1 MTVQLALLKSGEEI
15 IADMKEMVIPD
26 GDDHRVIGYIF
37 SRPCTVRLENKDN
50 LSDLEGNK
58 SYEIG
63 LSPWIPLSASQDI
76 RVTTEWV
83 ITLVDP
89 VEKLK
94 TLYMKGVWN
103 DGKAS
108 ETASATEQSDPSDGD

>member
-37 SRPCTVRLENKDN
+37 TRPCTVKLENKNN
-50 LSDLEGNK
+50 LSDLKGNR

-63 LSPWIPLSASQDI
+63 LFPWMPLSASQEV

-83 ITLVDP
+83 VTLVDP
-89 VEKLK
+89 IEKLK

-103 DGKAS
+103 DGETSK
-108 ETASATEQSDPSDGD
+108 TASATEQSDPSDGD

>member
-1 MTVQLALLKSGEEI
+1 MTVQLALLKSGEEV

-63 LSPWIPLSASQDI
+63 LSPWIPLSASQDV

-103 DGKAS
+103 DGKTS
-108 ETASATEQSDPSDGD
+108 ETAGATEQSNHSDGD

>member
-1 MTVQLALLKSGEEI
+1 MTVQLALLKSGEEV
-15 IADMKEMVIPD
+15 IADMQEMVIAD

-37 SRPCTVRLENKDN
+37 TRPCTVKLENKDN
-50 LSDLEGNK
+50 LSDLSGNK

-63 LSPWIPLSASQDI
+63 LFPWMPLSASQEI

-83 ITLVDP
+83 VTLVDP
-89 VEKLK
+89 IEKLK
-94 TLYMKGVWN
+94 SLYMKGVWN

-108 ETASATEQSDPSDGD
+108 EIASATEQSDSGDGN